1 MVLEEVICMC
11 YNCGCQDPK
20 DTMGNNDNITDE
32 DFEKAAKASNQ
43 TVEQAM
49 QNTFDL
55 LKQKL
60 GK

>member
-1 MVLEEVICMC
+1 MC

>member
-1 MVLEEVICMC
+1 MC

-20 DTMGNNDNITDE
+20 DMMGHDDNITDE
-32 DFEKAAKASNQ
+32 TFAKAAKASKQ

-49 QNTFDL
+49 ENTYEL